1 MSICVSGH
9 LLLING
15 VPPDQYK
22 LALAN
27 FYNPHIISFYL
38 ISLKFGKVR
47 KFPVERMGGIE
58 NMKLR
63 FLAAGLILAIL
74 GIILFVVHGHRY
86 NYLIPT
92 GVGIM
97 IFAYGLLRN

>member
-1 MSICVSGH
+1 
-9 LLLING
+9 
-15 VPPDQYK
+15 
-22 LALAN
+22 
-27 FYNPHIISFYL
+27 
-38 ISLKFGKVR
+38 
-47 KFPVERMGGIE
+47 
-58 NMKLR
+58 MKLR
-63 FLAAGLILAIL
+63 FLLAGLILAIL

>member
-1 MSICVSGH
+1 
-9 LLLING
+9 
-15 VPPDQYK
+15 
-22 LALAN
+22 
-27 FYNPHIISFYL
+27 
-38 ISLKFGKVR
+38 
-47 KFPVERMGGIE
+47 
-58 NMKLR
+58 MKLR

-97 IFAYGLLRN
+97 IFVYGLLSN